1 MTIDWSCNLAMA
13 FEDKQMRIKYSRKI
27 TIAVGSTVLAA
38 SIFMGIPGSASNAA
52 ANPPQGDI
60 AAGGLA
66 WTQYCTHCHNLR
78 SPNELRDDQ
87 WKTSM
92 FHMRVRAGLTGKE
105 TRDILSFIQAANA
118 TAARQRV
125 SRAGNSGSVV
135 EDSAAQDENE

>member
-1 MTIDWSCNLAMA
+1 
-13 FEDKQMRIKYSRKI
+13 MRIKYSRKI
-27 TIAVGSTVLAA
+27 TIAVGFSALAA
-38 SIFMGIPGSASNAA
+38 SIFMEIPGSASHAA
-52 ANPPQGDI
+52 AKYPPQGDI

-125 SRAGNSGSVV
+125 SRTENSRSVV
-135 EDSAAQDENE
+135 EDSATQGENE